1 MKPISL
7 CYFCVNPSEIST
19 LSAGLRRY
27 NDGGGQ
33 AELKARIA
41 AQLSTPEQ
49 IAVFARAAASA
60 DAVIIRL
67 MGGKA
72 SFPAFDAFLEAL
84 AERREAGQATP
95 LILISAGGGDDEAA
109 ELAQQHSA
117 LYGTEAGDR
126 LRRYIQNGGVIN
138 VANMLRYLHH
148 LIHGGE
154 NDADEPVEMP
164 HEGIY
169 HPDWPAFDD
178 FEGYLA
184 KHVDPSKPTVGLWFY
199 QNYFVD
205 GDLAAYDYLIRQVEE
220 RGANIIA
227 VFHHR
232 YRDAMRGNKGADYVA
247 ERYFRRPDGTSRI
260 DVLVNPMLFALSMAS
275 PEYRSILPGL
285 DVPFLQAFNT
295 FQSREQWRES
305 IQGLGTMEVS
315 YNAAQPEFDGAL
327 MTVPFSTRENMG
339 IDPLTGGEVLRI
351 MPVEERVSKLADMA
365 LRWAALRR
373 KPNADKRIA
382 IIFHHYPPRNDRIGC
397 AVGLDSFESIR
408 LLLERMAA
416 EGYVVERQYENGD
429 ELAKELVTRMTCDR
443 RWLTPEQMAEKAE
456 AKAGSKLF
464 QPWHEALPAAV
475 KQKMVKNWGEM
486 PGELFV
492 HDEELLFPGTING
505 NVFITIQPSRG
516 SIERQDQM
524 LHDPDI
530 PPPHHYLAHYRW
542 IRDVFKADAVMHV
555 GKHGSLEWLPGKA
568 LGLSEECYPDLSI
581 MDLPNIYPYI
591 INDPSEGTQAKR
603 RSNCCIIDHMT
614 PVFTNA
620 DLYEEMAVLEGHLRS
635 YAEAR
640 NSDPGKLDVLRPMI
654 WDAVLAADLDKD
666 TGYTR
671 EKAFADFDKFLEV
684 LHSALDEIA
693 DTMIS
698 DGLHTMG
705 VAPDGD
711 RLVELL
717 VQLTRLEQGSVPSLR
732 ESIVTAMGFNY
743 DELLGRKGEPVF
755 GPTSETGGEM
765 IRRAHEHAL
774 AMVKLLSANGYST
787 QAPEFVQAELP
798 ALVTPDVMA
807 ALRYICDDLVPRLLK
822 VTDEIDASLKGF
834 AGRFVDPGPSG
845 APTRGQA
852 DILPTGRNFFSI
864 DPQRIPTPAA
874 WKVGCSL
881 GDALVQRYLAEKG
894 EYPRNIGI
902 ILFGGATMRSGG
914 DDLAEIFYL
923 MGVRP
928 VWKKGSGYV
937 QGVEI
942 IPLNELG
949 RPRLDVTPRISGFFR
964 DAFPLLVER
973 IDDAV
978 RMVAALDE
986 PLESNLLRRNVLA
999 DVEEYRKQG
1008 MNDEEALR
1016 EASFRVFGCPP
1027 GTYGAGVSELIES
1040 KNWQTQ
1046 GDLAANY
1053 IRYSSHAYGR
1063 GSYGQQKPDTFK
1075 RVLSRMD
1082 ATVKNEDSREYDMFS
1097 CTDYYNYY
1105 GGLITAAKSQRGG
1118 ELPEAFMGDSSD
1130 PNRVQVRTTFEEAK
1144 HIFRSRLLNPKWLD
1158 GLKRHGYKGAG
1169 DISKVL
1175 DIILGW
1181 DATAEV
1187 VDDWMYERVAG
1198 KYVFDEEMK
1207 KWMEEV
1213 NPYARQN
1220 ILDKLLEAISRGMW
1234 NATDEMKQRLQEEY
1248 LETEGQLEEINE

>member
-1 MKPISL
+1 MNHFSL
-7 CYFCVNPSEIST
+7 SYFSVNPSEVAT
-19 LSAGLRRY
+19 LSGGVRLY
-27 NDGGGQ
+27 NGEGGK
-33 AELKARIA
+33 AKVTARIA
-41 AQLSTPEQ
+41 AQLSSPQQ
-49 IAVFARAAASA
+49 IASFALIAAASHV
-60 DAVIIRL
+60 VIIRL

-72 SFPAFDAFLEAL
+72 SFPAFDAFLDACSQ
-84 AERREAGQATP
+84 RREKGDSVP
-95 LILISAGGGDDEAA
+95 LVVIHAGGGDDEALD
-109 ELAQQHSA
+109 LAREHSI
-117 LYGTEAGDR
+117 LYGTEAGER
-126 LRRYIQNGGVIN
+126 IRRYLQNGGALN
-138 VANMLRYLHH
+138 FANLLRYLHKLLH
-148 LIHGGE
+148 AE
-154 NDADEPVEMP
+154 ETEVAEPVEMP
-164 HEGIY
+164 HEGVY

-184 KHVDPSKPTVGLWFY
+184 KHVDPSKPVVGIWFY

-205 GDLAAYDYLIRQVEE
+205 ADLAAYDGLIREIGK
-220 RGANIIA
+220 RGVGVIA

-232 YRDAMRGNKGADYVA
+232 YRDVMRGNRGADYVA
-247 ERYFRRPDGTSRI
+247 DRYFRRPDGTSRI
-260 DVLVNPMLFALSMAS
+260 DVLINPMLFSLTLAS
-275 PEYRSILPGL
+275 PDYTGILPGL

-295 FQSREQWRES
+295 FQSREQWQQS
-305 IQGLGTMEVS
+305 VQGLGTMEVS

-327 MTVPFSTRENMG
+327 MTVPFSTREHRG
-339 IDPLTGGEVLRI
+339 IDPVTGGEVLKI
-351 MPVEERVSKLADMA
+351 MPIEERTAKLADMA
-365 LRWAALRR
+365 LRWAELRR

-397 AVGLDSFESIR
+397 ASGLDSFASVR
-408 LLLERMAA
+408 LLLERMAE
-416 EGYVVERQYENGD
+416 EGYAVGRQYETGD
-429 ELAKELVTRMTCDR
+429 DLARELVSGMTCDR
-443 RWLTPEQMAEKAE
+443 RWLTPEQMAAKAE
-456 AKAGSKLF
+456 ATAKRERY
-464 QPWHEALPAAV
+464 QPWHEALPTGV
-475 KQKMVKNWGEM
+475 KQKMVKEWGRM

-542 IRDVFKADAVMHV
+542 IRDVFRADAVMHV
-555 GKHGSLEWLPGKA
+555 GTHGSLEWLPGKA
-568 LGLSEECYPDLSI
+568 LGLSEECYPDLAI

-591 INDPSEGTQAKR
+591 INNPSEGTQAKR

-620 DLYEEMAVLEGHLRS
+620 DLYEEMAVLDGHLRS

-640 NSDPGKLDVLRPMI
+640 NSDPAKLDVLRPMI
-654 WDAVLAADLDKD
+654 WDALVAADLDKD
-666 TGYTR
+666 TGYGR
-671 EKAFADFDKFLEV
+671 EDAMADFEKFLEV
-684 LHSALDEIA
+684 LHARLDEIA
-693 DTMIS
+693 DTMVS

-705 VAPDGD
+705 VAPEDD
-711 RLVELL
+711 RLAELL
-717 VQLTRLEQGSVPSLR
+717 VQLTRLDQGGVPSLR
-732 ESIVTAMGFNY
+732 ESIVRAMGFDY
-743 DELLGRKGEPVF
+743 DDLLRRKGSPVF
-755 GPTSETGGEM
+755 GPTCDTGGEK
-765 IRRAHEHAL
+765 IRLAHEHAL
-774 AMVKLLSANGYST
+774 AMVKRLSSEGYRAV
-787 QAPEFVQAELP
+787 APDAVQAAMPEL
-798 ALVTPDVMA
+798 ATPDVMA
-807 ALRYICDDLVPRLLK
+807 GLQYICTDLVPRLLR

-834 AGRFVDPGPSG
+834 SGRFVEPGPSG

-881 GDALVQRYLAEKG
+881 GDALVGRYLAEKG
-894 EYPRNIGI
+894 EYPRSIGI

-928 VWKKGSGYV
+928 VWQQGSGYV
-937 QGVEI
+937 KGVEV
-942 IPLNELG
+942 IPLAELG
-949 RPRLDVTPRISGFFR
+949 RPRLDIVPRISGFFR

-986 PLESNLLRRNVLA
+986 PPESNLLRRNVLA
-999 DVEEYRKQG
+999 DVEEYRRDG

-1046 GDLAANY
+1046 EDLAANY

-1063 GSYGQQKPDTFK
+1063 GSCGRQKPDTFR

-1082 ATVKNEDSREYDMFS
+1082 ATVKNEDTREYDMFS

-1118 ELPEAFMGDSSD
+1118 VLPEAYMGDSSD

-1144 HIFRSRLLNPKWLD
+1144 HVFRSRLLNPKWLE

-1198 KYVFDEEMK
+1198 KYVFDEAMK
-1207 KWMEEV
+1207 KWMDEV

-1234 NATDEMKQRLQEEY
+1234 NAGDDMKLRLQEEY